1 MYMFTLNVRLNANM
15 YITHKKSYP
24 NQLISDSFWGG
35 QFYSQKR

>member
-15 YITHKKSYP
+15 YKKSYP